1 MWLRYLI
8 CTCKMTDLYDAAEM
22 GDLEQVTL
30 LLQQGT
36 DINQVGGDYEGR
48 TALSAAADKNHLAVV
63 QHLVEQGADMEIGD
77 SYGSNPII
85 YASTYG
91 HLEVVRYLLEQGA
104 DRDKA
109 SNYGITSLHE
119 AARRGH
125 LEIAKLLMVYG
136 ANLNAKTD
144 QGNLPIDLAEGNEE
158 IKKAIRDEPR
168 RRMDHGY
175 KRATEENQQLSTEEE
190 ELDNKQPVEEGKK
203 EDEDQDSELSSDEEN
218 D

>member
-1 MWLRYLI
+1 MSDMYVSASNGHLARV
-8 CTCKMTDLYDAAEM
+8 M
-22 GDLEQVTL
+22 L
-30 LLQQGT
+30 LVEQGT
-36 DINQVGGDYEGR
+36 DKNQVGKLRND
-48 TALSAAADKNHLAVV
+48 TALCRAAGNNHLEVV
-63 QHLVEQGADMEIGD
+63 RYLVEQGADMEIGD

-144 QGNLPIDLAEGNEE
+144 QGNLPNDLAEGNEE

-175 KRATEENQQLSTEEE
+175 KRATEESQQLNTEEE
-190 ELDNKQPVEEGKK
+190 LLDNKKSVEEGKIA
-203 EDEDQDSELSSDEEN
+203 DEDQDSELSSDEEN